1 MKINIYSVFDVKSQ
15 LYGTPFFM
23 LRDEIA
29 QRAFADL
36 VNDKSTMVSR
46 HPEDFLLY
54 KIGEFWDDSGNV
66 SSTIPPL
73 ALGNAS
79 GYKRQQVPLQL
90 PGLVGSEVEA
100 VVKNGIEEVVK

>member
-66 SSTIPPL
+66 SSTIPL
-73 ALGNAS
+73 LLW
-79 GYKRQQVPLQL
+79 VML
-90 PGLVGSEVEA
+90 PGTSASRFRFSYPVLWVARLKRS
-100 VVKNGIEEVVK
+100 